1 MVNTI
6 TSNELIEK
14 LAAGENI
21 SVIDVRTPEE
31 VQEGKIIGATNIN
44 IFDADFADRIDEFDK
59 SKTYAMVCRSGARSG
74 QACMQMDSMGFENI
88 SNVEGGMMAWVGEV
102 E

>member
-6 TSNELIEK
+6 SSSELIEK
-14 LAAGENI
+14 LAAGADI
-21 SVIDVRTPEE
+21 TVIDVRTPEE
-31 VQEGKIIGATNIN
+31 VAEGKIIGATNIN
-44 IFDADFADRIDEFDK
+44 IFDADFADKIAEYDK

-74 QACMQMDSMGFENI
+74 QACMHMESIGFENI
-88 SNVEGGMMAWVGEV
+88 NNVGGGMMGWVGEV

>member
-6 TSNELIEK
+6 TSTELIEK
-14 LAAGENI
+14 LANGENI
-21 SVIDVRTPEE
+21 TVIDVRTPEE
-31 VQEGKIIGATNIN
+31 VAEGKIIGAVNIN
-44 IFDADFADRIDEFDK
+44 IFDADFADRIGGYDK
-59 SKTYAMVCRSGARSG
+59 SITYAMVCRSGARSG
-74 QACMQMDSMGFENI
+74 QACMHMESMGFENI